1 MPRTDRPQARVWLT
15 VWQGGK
21 ERGLEASLRR
31 VSHVGIAQVVKVGKG
46 IAGREKSMSRGTEGS
61 MLAWP
66 RLACMAAAQGAWEE
80 GG

>member
-1 MPRTDRPQARVWLT
+1 M
-15 VWQGGK
+15 
-21 ERGLEASLRR
+21 
-31 VSHVGIAQVVKVGKG
+31 GIVQVVKVGKG